1 MLTAERAAQ
10 ALKAAGYDGLD
21 TGELVEAVHA
31 SGVKR
36 WEDARIAKSSVASSC
51 THDPAFVRL
60 QKGRFALRA
69 LRPDLEV
76 MPCALVWQILLHLLF
91 WVSLCDHSCPMAVP
105 AAGPGGDTLPCAVS
119 KRPSTALASR
129 RQRRGWLLPH
139 APALQFKI
147 CHLEHCGLMRRCVH
161 AVCQTDAPVMLPCN
175 KLSCALDCKGKGSA
189 INA

>member
-76 MPCALVWQILLHLLF
+76 MPCAPI
-91 WVSLCDHSCPMAVP
+91 
-105 AAGPGGDTLPCAVS
+105 
-119 KRPSTALASR
+119 
-129 RQRRGWLLPH
+129 
-139 APALQFKI
+139 
-147 CHLEHCGLMRRCVH
+147 
-161 AVCQTDAPVMLPCN
+161 
-175 KLSCALDCKGKGSA
+175 
-189 INA
+189 